1 MGAVVS
7 EETETAAAGVAS
19 SVAGPGKAASC
30 TGSYTVPIA
39 AVSILVR
46 VRGTW
51 PHTHLSMPV
60 PILWMAVVTS
70 GDTDKNVGVC
80 P

>member
-7 EETETAAAGVAS
+7 EETETTAAGVVG
-19 SVAGPGKAASC
+19 SVAGPGKATSC
-30 TGSYTVPIA
+30 TGSNTVPIA
-39 AVSILVR
+39 AVGILVR

-51 PHTHLSMPV
+51 PHTHLIMPV
-60 PILWMAVVTS
+60 PILGMAVVTS
-70 GDTDKNVGVC
+70 GDTNKNVCVC